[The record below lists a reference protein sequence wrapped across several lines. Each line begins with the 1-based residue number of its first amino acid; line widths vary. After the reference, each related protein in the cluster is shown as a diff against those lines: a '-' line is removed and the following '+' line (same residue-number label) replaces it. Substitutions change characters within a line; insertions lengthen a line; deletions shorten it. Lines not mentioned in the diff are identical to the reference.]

1 VLVLNWKPTVNGKVV
16 DPFEVV
22 GAVIV
27 LFSVFVHV
35 IVCATPVASK
45 IRTMTS
51 CPSVALVVV
60 NVMVRVAAE
69 LFVTVFIFEVIGTVA
84 AFPEAVIALLVV
96 STCVNVCVPVNVWA
110 ASVRATEALV
120 EGNVIVVESVPA
132 RVILLETDKVFAFVT
147 VKVPVEEVIVSPLIL
162 VAVAAPKVGVINV
175 GEVVRETAPVPFTAV
190 IPVPFI
196 LKTFP
201 VPAVSYV
208 LFVKVSV
215 PEGVV

>member
-1 VLVLNWKPTVNGKVV
+1 VV

>member
-190 IPVPFI
+190 IDVPFI

-215 PEGVV
+215 PVGVE